1 MRNYIYKVLIL
12 CFFLFVVYEFTIGK
26 EIDLIKKEFINKIS
40 SYESDIYKEKVRDNI
55 KNLLKKDRI
64 LYEEDAKLLSD
75 LLKKIFFEINFSNDF
90 KQKN

>member
-12 CFFLFVVYEFTIGK
+12 FFFLFVVYEFTIGK

>member
-26 EIDLIKKEFINKIS
+26 EIDLINKEFINNIS
-40 SYESDIYKEKVRDNI
+40 SYESDIYKEKVRNNI